1 MLLAISSIL
10 PKDVG
15 LPCLVFAAETCVLTL
30 ATLRTIF
37 IARGKKLPA
46 ALLGFC
52 EVCIWLFAIGQVMQ
66 NLGDLGNAAAFAA
79 GFALGNYLGVLIEQ
93 KLALGNLTVSI
104 TTKDDADEL
113 ATQLRLAG
121 FGATTMSGQGTHGPV
136 EMVISV
142 IERKHLSQVTDI
154 IGSVAPRAFYSI
166 NHLQATADGIF
177 PKNPTN
183 GIVPAPF
190 RKMIRSFIERQPCG
204 AKTHLG
210 A

>member
-10 PKDVG
+10 PKDLS
-15 LPCLVFAAETCVLTL
+15 LPALVFAAETCVLTL

-37 IARGKKLPA
+37 IARGKKIPA
-46 ALLGFC
+46 AMLGFF
-52 EVCIWLFAIGQVMQ
+52 EVSIWLFAIGQVMQ
-66 NLGDLGNAAAFAA
+66 NLGDWGNAVAFAA

-104 TTKDDADEL
+104 TTKDADEL
-113 ATQLRLAG
+113 ATQLRSAG
-121 FGATTMSGQGTHGPV
+121 FGATTMNGQGTHGPV

-142 IERKHLSQVTDI
+142 IERKHLSQVTTI
-154 IGSVAPRAFYSI
+154 IETVSPRAFYAV

-190 RKMIRSFIERQPCG
+190 RKMIRSFIERLPQG
-204 AKTHLG
+204 SKTHLG